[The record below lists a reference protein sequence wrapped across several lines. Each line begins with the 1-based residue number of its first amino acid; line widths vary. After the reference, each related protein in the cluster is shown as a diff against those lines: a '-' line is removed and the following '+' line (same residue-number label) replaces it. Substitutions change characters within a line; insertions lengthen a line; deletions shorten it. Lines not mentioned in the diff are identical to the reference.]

1 MRTAANLFN
10 QAPEMEMEMGFR
22 TWVKRLARGAAVVSF
37 VAQAQVPA
45 AVKPYLP
52 LEKLPKHLRRLP
64 LPRFARSVKIVP
76 DPVKFLE
83 AQVSENH
90 GITFQRGE
98 MNPKLN
104 YQVPFC
110 TIKLANDPTTHAYYH
125 SFVEVIPLIAAQPII
140 SSAVVTIDGRG
151 TSNNFTTMIYV
162 NEPKKPQVSQ
172 TVELVQCM
180 VAKNNETLYREPSAA
195 ELMPVFGPWAKVY
208 IQLR

>member
-1 MRTAANLFN
+1 
-10 QAPEMEMEMGFR
+10 MGFR
-22 TWVKRLARGAAVVSF
+22 SWVKRLARGAVVVSLG
-37 VAQAQVPA
+37 AQAQVPV

-104 YQVPFC
+104 YKVPFC
-110 TIKLANDPTTHAYYH
+110 TLKLANDPTTHAYYH
-125 SFVEVIPLIAAQPII
+125 SFVDVIPLIAASPILAN
-140 SSAVVTIDGRG
+140 SVVTIDGRR
-151 TSNNFTTMIYV
+151 TSGNLTTMLYV

-180 VAKNNETLYREPSAA
+180 VAKNNETLYREPTLA
-195 ELMPVFGPWAKVY
+195 EIMPVFGPWAKVY
-208 IQLR
+208 VQLKK